1 MKNIE
6 TLMKK
11 ASELKAE
18 GLVEGQISEEL
29 NISSETVTW
38 LLTHAEKAS
47 TSPGP
52 SKGSPS
58 PWSPVA
64 QPMTISAWL

>member
-38 LLTHAEKAS
+38 LL
-47 TSPGP
+47 
-52 SKGSPS
+52 
-58 PWSPVA
+58 
-64 QPMTISAWL
+64 